1 LAEVVL
7 LGVAAGLMLLRPG
20 GLPFWVG
27 PVAAASVGVVTTI
40 VDLDTVG
47 DALDPM
53 AAPLLFLV
61 FAVPLAVALDRL
73 GVFAALAALVDGG
86 RHLALALWVFGAV
99 VVIVFNLDAAVLLL
113 TPLYIRI
120 AGRHGYAPEAF
131 AFQPALLACLAS
143 GLLPVSNLTNL
154 IVAEQ
159 FDLGVVDFVRAMWLP
174 TVVAVAVGFA
184 AYRRVFDVEPR
195 RDAVDDVAD
204 RRALRRGLPIVA
216 FVLVGFTGGEI
227 VGIDAWVVAAVAC
240 VWTFALAR
248 HVFVRAVPVTAVA
261 VAAALAVLAAAAAP
275 HLPLDWFF
283 AATGPVGDL
292 RLVGFGTF
300 GANVANNLPTV
311 LVGGARIEQ
320 VDQVWPLLLGVNI
333 GAVLTITGSLSGLL
347 WRDTA
352 ARSGVAIGAGRY
364 ASVGLR
370 VGAPAL
376 VAATVAVL
384 I

>member
-131 AFQPALLACLAS
+131 AFQPAMLACLAS

-184 AYRRVFDVEPR
+184 AYRRVFDGRCAGGCRSWRSCSSASP
-195 RDAVDDVAD
+195 AV
-204 RRALRRGLPIVA
+204 RSSESTPGSSPPWRASGRSRSP
-216 FVLVGFTGGEI
+216 
-227 VGIDAWVVAAVAC
+227 DMC
-240 VWTFALAR
+240 SC
-248 HVFVRAVPVTAVA
+248 
-261 VAAALAVLAAAAAP
+261 
-275 HLPLDWFF
+275 
-283 AATGPVGDL
+283 GPC
-292 RLVGFGTF
+292 R
-300 GANVANNLPTV
+300 
-311 LVGGARIEQ
+311 
-320 VDQVWPLLLGVNI
+320 
-333 GAVLTITGSLSGLL
+333 
-347 WRDTA
+347 
-352 ARSGVAIGAGRY
+352 
-364 ASVGLR
+364 
-370 VGAPAL
+370 
-376 VAATVAVL
+376 
-384 I
+384 